1 MHMQRTTCSTFTR
14 PPKQITL
21 LGPAQGQ
28 VLNQTSAW
36 WMEATQHIVPN
47 ALLAV
52 PDPNVS
58 IMRKCSVFP
67 VEFVVRG
74 FMTGAPCTCPTH
86 LLTGW
91 PAGSLL
97 ERQCARD
104 VSKASSHNTIA
115 DSMRCWCVSQAAQ
128 TRHCG
133 RTTLLASGSTAAT
146 PFLMACARMTALRAT
161 SSRPRL
167 RQPRM
172 TCQSAQRR
180 LSSRA

>member
-1 MHMQRTTCSTFTR
+1 MQRATCSTITR

-21 LGPAQGQ
+21 LSAAQGQ

-74 FMTGAPCTCPTH
+74 FMTGATSSCPKH
-86 LLTGW
+86 LLNGW
-91 PAGSLL
+91 PAVSLCN
-97 ERQCARD
+97 RQCARD
-104 VSKASSHNTIA
+104 V
-115 DSMRCWCVSQAAQ
+115 
-128 TRHCG
+128 
-133 RTTLLASGSTAAT
+133 
-146 PFLMACARMTALRAT
+146 
-161 SSRPRL
+161 
-167 RQPRM
+167 
-172 TCQSAQRR
+172 
-180 LSSRA
+180 

>member
-1 MHMQRTTCSTFTR
+1 MQVQHAACIMVVR
-14 PPKQITL
+14 PLKRVTSRRA
-21 LGPAQGQ
+21 AQGQ

-74 FMTGAPCTCPTH
+74 FMTGAASGLPKH

-97 ERQCARD
+97 SRQNARD
-104 VSKASSHNTIA
+104 VAKASSHVSSHSACIA
-115 DSMRCWCVSQAAQ
+115 GACDRQHRHVTVDPLRCW
-128 TRHCG
+128 
-133 RTTLLASGSTAAT
+133 
-146 PFLMACARMTALRAT
+146 RAGV
-161 SSRPRL
+161 L
-167 RQPRM
+167 RQH
-172 TCQSAQRR
+172 
-180 LSSRA
+180 LS